1 MIRQLSRSLVISALL
16 LACAAAAA
24 AAQDSRL
31 ASRLDAR
38 TAAAVNRV
46 LDSARARSLPTE
58 PLVQKALQGAA
69 KRAPSER
76 VVGAVRELMGE
87 LAVARSA
94 LGARSTEAELVA
106 GAGALH
112 AGIPAQTLTRIRA
125 VRSGQSVTVAVG
137 TLADLVARGVP
148 VAAAVNAILTLAGRG
163 VADADLLAFSTQV
176 GRDIAAG
183 APPAVAAR
191 VRSVGA
197 ANAAGAAGT
206 GVGRPA
212 AVPGRPG
219 TTTPPGTP
227 PAVPVGRRPADQV
240 PPRRP

>member
-1 MIRQLSRSLVISALL
+1 MTRLISRSVAIAVVLIGCVAL
-16 LACAAAAA
+16 AAS
-24 AAQDSRL
+24 AQDARL

-38 TAAAVNRV
+38 TVTAVTRV
-46 LDSARARSLPTE
+46 VDSARARSLPTE

-76 VVGAVRELMGE
+76 VVAAVRELLGE
-87 LAVARSA
+87 LAIARSA
-94 LGARSTEAELVA
+94 LGQRSTEAELVA

-112 AGIPAQTLTRIRA
+112 AGIPAATLTRIRA
-125 VRSGQSVTVAVG
+125 VRGTQSVTVAVG

-148 VAAAVNAILTLAGRG
+148 VEGAVNAILTLAGRG
-163 VADADLLAFSTQV
+163 AADADFLAFSNQV

-197 ANAAGAAGT
+197 GASGARPATVPARPGNAAPRGRRPT
-206 GVGRPA
+206 GQEL
-212 AVPGRPG
+212 PGRP
-219 TTTPPGTP
+219 
-227 PAVPVGRRPADQV
+227 
-240 PPRRP
+240 